1 MQRRGIQ
8 VEELLSALESLPA
21 AELATHQD
29 RLRLLSEKAASLFT
43 VESGDESDGDV
54 FPDSNTK
61 LQTASPHQK
70 VSLKQRRTTLAAGVD
85 KTLERGVS
93 AVSERI
99 LEHSL
104 ERGAEIAGER
114 LMEKAGFAMAD
125 HLLERGVEA
134 VGERIVE
141 RSVEAVGERIVERSV
156 EAVGERIVERSMEAV
171 GERIVE
177 RSVEAVGERIVER
190 SVEATGRRVMLH
202 EIRPIEALIQHTSN
216 FSHVTHGVGSHG
228 DLGAR
233 SISTFSRVMHVLRV
247 LVPLVGTIFVGHMT
261 LHDWKRLRRE
271 WNEMQRAHSTVLF
284 AIAAAGDALDTI
296 AHCIIVASM
305 TIVHIEH
312 DSLHIIERLSL
323 VAAVV
328 ATLSMIAGE
337 ISSARLKNKLRSAA
351 AGHAERNSASE
362 LSSRPADAVTS
373 VLAGGSAS
381 EIGGAK
387 RKTFRTR
394 ARVISSWLSTAQEAR
409 LAKHQKSA

>member
-1 MQRRGIQ
+1 MLRRGIQ

-125 HLLERGVEA
+125 HLLERGV
-134 VGERIVE
+134 
-141 RSVEAVGERIVERSV
+141 
-156 EAVGERIVERSMEAV
+156 EAV

-362 LSSRPADAVTS
+362 ISSRPADAVTS
-373 VLAGGSAS
+373 VLAGGSTS
-381 EIGGAK
+381 EIRGVK

>member
-1 MQRRGIQ
+1 
-8 VEELLSALESLPA
+8 
-21 AELATHQD
+21 
-29 RLRLLSEKAASLFT
+29 
-43 VESGDESDGDV
+43 
-54 FPDSNTK
+54 
-61 LQTASPHQK
+61 
-70 VSLKQRRTTLAAGVD
+70 
-85 KTLERGVS
+85 
-93 AVSERI
+93 
-99 LEHSL
+99 
-104 ERGAEIAGER
+104 
-114 LMEKAGFAMAD
+114 
-125 HLLERGVEA
+125 
-134 VGERIVE
+134 
-141 RSVEAVGERIVERSV
+141 
-156 EAVGERIVERSMEAV
+156 
-171 GERIVE
+171 
-177 RSVEAVGERIVER
+177 
-190 SVEATGRRVMLH
+190 MLH

-216 FSHVTHGVGSHG
+216 FSHVTHAVGSHG

-362 LSSRPADAVTS
+362 ISSRPADAVTS
-373 VLAGGSAS
+373 VLAGGSTS
-381 EIGGAK
+381 EIGGVK

-394 ARVISSWLSTAQEAR
+394 ARVISSWLSTARETR